1 MERKLDFDDV
11 LIQPRYS
18 EVSSRKDVALGSVYN
33 FKYAK
38 KVMIGV
44 PIIAANMANIGT
56 PKVAKVMNE
65 HHMFTALCKGVVP
78 YDRIS
83 DTVSLPNSFVTFGM
97 ESGYYHDMICLDVAN
112 GYMEDFLAIVE
123 EHRAMYQDAI
133 IMAGNVA
140 TPEGTEALIYA
151 GADIVKVG
159 IGSGGACT
167 TRLKTGVGY
176 PQFSAII
183 ECAKAAK
190 QLGGYICS
198 DGGHRVP
205 GDLAKSYAAGAD
217 FVMLGSMLA
226 GTNET
231 GTRFYGSSSYT
242 AQLETDKEI
251 KDYRASE
258 GRDINVRY
266 KGGLSATLSDICGGL
281 RSACSYVGA
290 RSLRDL
296 PNHAEFIRVRDTH
309 NRIFE

>member
-140 TPEGTEALIYA
+140 TPEGTENLIRA

-159 IGSGGACT
+159 IGSGAACT
-167 TRLKTGVGY
+167 TRIKTGVGV
-176 PQFSAII
+176 PQLSAVI
-183 ECAKAAK
+183 ECSRVAKS
-190 QLGGYICS
+190 LTGRICS
-198 DGGHRVP
+198 DGGHRTP
-205 GDLAKSYAAGAD
+205 GDIVKSLAAGAD
-217 FVMLGSMLA
+217 FVMLGGMLS
-226 GTNET
+226 GTTET
-231 GTRFYGSSSYT
+231 GTEFYGSSSDK
-242 AQLETDKEI
+242 AQQGSKY
-251 KDYRASE
+251 YRTSE
-258 GRDINVRY
+258 GREVDVIH
-266 KGGLSATLSDICGGL
+266 KGSLVSVLSDVTGGL

-290 RSLRDL
+290 RYLTEL
-296 PNHAEFIRVRDTH
+296 PDRAEFIRVRDTH
-309 NRIFE
+309 NRWLE